1 VGINR
6 RTALKGLVVAG
17 ATVAGVKPVKASGPI
32 GIPDD
37 AVGLLYD
44 TTKCIGCK
52 ACVVACRE
60 ANGLEADPGWSGG
73 LYQAPADLNEYTKN
87 IIKLYDDGTDRSYMK
102 AQCMHCADPACANAC
117 MLGAFKKREYGIVT
131 YDVDLCIGCRYCQ
144 VACPFGIPKF
154 EWSKVA
160 PRMVKCELCN
170 HRIAEGKI
178 PACAEVCPR
187 GAVIYGKRADLLR
200 EAKERL
206 AGNPDKYVPKVYGE
220 TDGGGTQVLYL
231 SHVPFE
237 KLGLP
242 TLSETSTPTLQR
254 TLQHSLYRGFIAP
267 IALYGVLGAVMF
279 RNRKKTGVETPPS
292 KAPTPGQPGGQR

>member
-6 RTALKGLVVAG
+6 RTALKGLLVAG
-17 ATVAGVKPVKASGPI
+17 ATLAGAKPARAAGGPI

-44 TTKCIGCK
+44 TTLCIGCK

-60 ANGLEADPGWSGG
+60 ANGLEPDPGFSNGI
-73 LYQAPADLNEYTKN
+73 YQAPDDLNEYTKT
-87 IIKLYDDGTDRSYMK
+87 IIKLYKDEGRQSYMK
-102 AQCMHCADPACANAC
+102 AQCMHCADPACATAC

-131 YDVDLCIGCRYCQ
+131 YDVDLCVGCRYCQ

-154 EWSKVA
+154 EWAKAA

-206 AGNPDKYVPKVYGE
+206 ARHPDQYVPKVYGE
-220 TDGGGTQVLYL
+220 HDGGGTQVLYL

-237 KLGLP
+237 ELGLP
-242 TLSETSTPTLQR
+242 TLGEASTATLQR
-254 TLQHSLYRGFIAP
+254 KIQHTAYRGFIAP
-267 IALYGVLGAVMF
+267 LALYGVLGAVLF
-279 RNRKKTGVETPPS
+279 RNRKQGKEEGS
-292 KAPTPGQPGGQR
+292 QAGGQP